1 MRSDICMI
9 LENYFY
15 NGQFYKC
22 FSEATKQDDEV
33 AKKFLGLFENYQYDK
48 LPRYTKTDDE
58 QSVERADESYAELD
72 ELQRIRAIRD
82 EVAFGEAIKQLESDA
97 KLADDERKAASFFIQ
112 GHLFL
117 LAHHYDESIHCFLQ
131 AVKYN
136 PNKALYHGFA
146 AQTMHRFNWSPF
158 EVMAYLEQAIDLDP
172 HNARWL
178 WNKGLVLTQ
187 LYKDLQQEPF
197 LEQALITL
205 EEALAAC
212 REEQKSVRSAIDNTL
227 ENMREYVF

>member
-1 MRSDICMI
+1 M

-22 FSEATKQDDEV
+22 FTEAKKQQDDV
-33 AKKFLGLFENYQYDK
+33 AKKFVHLFSTYQYEA
-48 LPRYTKTDDE
+48 LPRYTNTAGE

-72 ELQRIRAIRD
+72 ELQAIRAIED
-82 EVAFGEAIKQLESDA
+82 EVAFGEAIKRLEADA
-97 KLADDERKAASFFIQ
+97 KQADDERKAASFFIQ

-131 AVKYN
+131 AAKHN
-136 PNKALYHGFA
+136 PNKAIYHGFA

-158 EVMAYLEQAIDLDP
+158 EVMAYLEQAIELDP

-197 LEQALITL
+197 LEQALIAL
-205 EEALAAC
+205 EDALAAC
-212 REEQKSVRSAIDNTL
+212 REEQKSVHSAIENTL
-227 ENMREYVF
+227 ENMRDYVFH

>member
-1 MRSDICMI
+1 M

-22 FSEATKQDDEV
+22 FSEAKKQNNEV
-33 AKKFLGLFENYQYDK
+33 AKNFLGLFERYQYET
-48 LPRYTKTDDE
+48 LPRYTKTDGE
-58 QSVERADESYAELD
+58 QSVERADETYADLD
-72 ELQRIRAIRD
+72 ELQAIRAIQD
-82 EVAFGEAIKQLESDA
+82 EKVFGEAIKQLEQDA
-97 KLADDERKAASFFIQ
+97 KDADDERKASSFFIQ

-117 LAHHYDESIHCFLQ
+117 MAHHYDESIHCFLQ
-131 AVKYN
+131 AAKHN

-178 WNKGLVLTQ
+178 WNKGLILTQ

-197 LEQALITL
+197 LENALIAL
-205 EEALAAC
+205 EEAQAAC
-212 REEQKSVRSAIDNTL
+212 RDEQKSVRSAIENTL
-227 ENMREYVF
+227 ENMRDYVFQ